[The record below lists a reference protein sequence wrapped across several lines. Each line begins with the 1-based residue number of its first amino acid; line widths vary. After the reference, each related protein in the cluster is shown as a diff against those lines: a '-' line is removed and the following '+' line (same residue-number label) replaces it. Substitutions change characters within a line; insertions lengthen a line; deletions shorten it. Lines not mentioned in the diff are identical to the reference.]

1 MRISVSTAM
10 QRYWF
15 QPKRYGYGAVPTTW
29 QGWAFT
35 GLILVAILGSGWLLL
50 GTGAAHRATTA
61 WIWAAIVML
70 VVAVSLPAVKAKT
83 EGGWR
88 WRWGDES

>member
-1 MRISVSTAM
+1 MN
-10 QRYWF
+10 RYWF

-35 GLILVAILGSGWLLL
+35 GLILAVILGSNWLLV
-50 GTGAAHRATTA
+50 GIGAPRNTTGLWVWGAVV
-61 WIWAAIVML
+61 IL
-70 VVAVSLPAVKAKT
+70 VVAVSVPVIRVKT

-88 WRWGDES
+88 WRWGDDR